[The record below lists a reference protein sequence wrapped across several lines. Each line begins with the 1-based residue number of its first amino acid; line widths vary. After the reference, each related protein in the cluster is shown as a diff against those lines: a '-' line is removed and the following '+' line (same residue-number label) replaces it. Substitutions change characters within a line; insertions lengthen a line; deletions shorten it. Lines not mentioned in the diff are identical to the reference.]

1 MELKPRL
8 RYCKYKLT
16 ALWWLLTRKN
26 YYLVACGGDTSRFI
40 ESYNVMIPEFVEWIK
55 ERHGM
60 LTNKE
65 LILELKSIAYLVKKD
80 KLAYEE
86 AKSLIER
93 VKDWQDPISAH
104 QTK

>member
-1 MELKPRL
+1 
-8 RYCKYKLT
+8 
-16 ALWWLLTRKN
+16 
-26 YYLVACGGDTSRFI
+26 
-40 ESYNVMIPEFVEWIK
+40 
-55 ERHGM
+55 M